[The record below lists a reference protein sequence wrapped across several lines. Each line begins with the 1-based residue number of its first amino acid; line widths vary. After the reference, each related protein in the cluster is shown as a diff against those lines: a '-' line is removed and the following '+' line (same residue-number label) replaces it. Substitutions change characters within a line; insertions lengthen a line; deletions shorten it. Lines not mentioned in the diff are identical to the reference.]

1 MIKATVKAGAEFQE
15 DQPVTVA
22 KLNALGTPTVDIS
35 GAVESGD
42 IATEAVTNAKLK
54 PAVDSSTGDANSD
67 AAVKDNVVAEDAA
80 IKLTKLEAVSDGLL
94 VAGDANGKPSAHS
107 VGGEVKFQR
116 ASRLQVQPADGE
128 STVGIAIDDEIRF
141 DGSSVK
147 IIGKVIAIEDVDGT
161 NKNIFARITSGSG
174 ETLSTEVKDV
184 LVNPDAITVKKLSQD
199 STQEIIS
206 AGDKV
211 TTTDASGIV
220 KAVTATAGTTTDS
233 NDYYTHQWE
242 LTLVS
247 VEGHFIDSSAVSI
260 DTGLSDITVASGAVA
275 KGRTVIADSVT
286 DFDGATNS
294 LATYIVDEEEASLV
308 KTGRLVAPSSAEQG
322 QYLRVT
328 ADGGIAPQAQDA
340 IVPICKGELNS
351 VKINDTKFL
360 SGNSNISVWEIRGA
374 MTRTDPNDGTVVYGI
389 VIYNSSDTSDP
400 EAHWQ
405 AGDQFVVCRANGQG
419 TSPAGL
425 TVDTV
430 VYKVKE
436 SYAGTD
442 ISGGTSSQAF
452 LTLTSDS
459 GTDLVNTDF
468 DNFLQEPASS
478 AIGFIGR
485 QVTDPDNTMSGA
497 RLFKSAFNNERIG
510 SFSLIF
516 DEQAANAKYVPI
528 IQGYGIWYYGYA
540 DGHYPSGRDVGINDD
555 DEDNHHYT
563 HTMEPH
569 VYRKAQNG
577 FTFSMNYRSG
587 TDTYDPRWMT
597 ILVYPF

>member
-1 MIKATVKAGAEFQE
+1 MIKATVKAGAEFQAH
-15 DQPVTVA
+15 QPVTVE

-35 GAVESGD
+35 GTVESED
-42 IATEAVTNAKLK
+42 IATEAVTNAKLQ

-141 DGSSVK
+141 DGSSVP

-184 LVNPDAITVKKLSQD
+184 LVNPDTITVQKLSQD
-199 STQEIIS
+199 STQETIS

-220 KAVTATAGTTTDS
+220 KSVTATAGTTTDS
-233 NDYYTHQWE
+233 NNYYTHEWL

-247 VEGHFIDSSAVSI
+247 VEGHFIDGSAVSI
-260 DTGLSDITVASGAVA
+260 DTGLTDITVASGAIA

-286 DFDGATNS
+286 DFDSATNS

-308 KTGRLVAPSSAEQG
+308 KTGRLVAPSSAEEG

-328 ADGGIAPQAQDA
+328 ADGGIAPQAQNA
-340 IVPICKGELNS
+340 IVPICKGEL
-351 VKINDTKFL
+351 KINNTKFL

-374 MTRTDPNDGTVVYGI
+374 MSRTDPNDGTVVHGI
-389 VIYNSSDTSDP
+389 VIYNSSDTDAP
-400 EAHWQ
+400 EDHWQ

-468 DNFLQEPASS
+468 DNFLQAPATS

-485 QVTDPDNTMSGA
+485 QVADPNNTMSGA
-497 RLFKSAFNNERIG
+497 RLFKSAFNNERVG

-516 DEQAANAKYVPI
+516 DEQAANARYVPI
-528 IQGYGIWYYGYA
+528 IQGYGIWLYGQPN
-540 DGHYPSGRDVGINDD
+540 GHYPSGRDVGTN
-555 DEDNHHYT
+555 DEDDYHHT

-569 VYRKAQNG
+569 VYRKTQSG
-577 FTFSMNYRSG
+577 FTFAMSWKSG
-587 TDTYDPRWMT
+587 TNTHDPRWMT

>member
-1 MIKATVKAGAEFQE
+1 MIKATVKAGAEFQA
-15 DQPVTVA
+15 DQPVTVE

-35 GAVESGD
+35 GTVESED
-42 IATEAVTNAKLK
+42 IATEAVTNEKLQ
-54 PAVDSSTGDANSD
+54 PAVDTATGDANSD

-80 IKLTKLEAVSDGLL
+80 IKLTKLEAVSDGLI
-94 VAGDANGKPSAHS
+94 VVGDANGKPSAHS

-116 ASRLQVQPADGE
+116 ASRIQVQPNDGE

-141 DGSSVK
+141 DGSSVP

-161 NKNIFARITSGSG
+161 NKNVFARITSGAGS
-174 ETLSTEVKDV
+174 TLSTTVQDV
-184 LVNPDAITVKKLSQD
+184 LVNPDTVTVQKLSQD
-199 STQEIIS
+199 STQETIS

-220 KAVTATAGTTTDS
+220 KAVTATPGTTTDS
-233 NDYYTHQWE
+233 NGYYTHQWS
-242 LTLVS
+242 LTLVG
-247 VEGHFIDSSAVSI
+247 VKGHFIEDSSVST
-260 DTGLSDITVASGAVA
+260 DTELSDITVASGAVA

-286 DFDGATNS
+286 DFDSATNS

-308 KTGRLVAPSSAEQG
+308 KTDRLVAPSSAEEG

-328 ADGGIAPQAQDA
+328 ADGGVAPEAQDA

-360 SGNSNISVWEIRGA
+360 SGSSNISVWEIRGA
-374 MTRTDPNDGTVVYGI
+374 MSGTIQVDGVSTAVLGILVYNANDI
-389 VIYNSSDTSDP
+389 SSP
-400 EAHWQ
+400 EGHWQ

-425 TVDTV
+425 SLDTV
-430 VYKVKE
+430 VYKVKSSHSGTVAGE
-436 SYAGTD
+436 GAAYAFLELQDDDGNDLENSDFSTVN
-442 ISGGTSSQAF
+442 SATSSA
-452 LTLTSDS
+452 
-459 GTDLVNTDF
+459 V
-468 DNFLQEPASS
+468 
-478 AIGFIGR
+478 GFIGR
-485 QVTDPDNTMSGA
+485 QVTDPNNTMSGA

-516 DEQAANAKYVPI
+516 DEQASNANYVPI
-528 IQGYGIWYYGYA
+528 IQGYGLWEYGYG
-540 DGHYPSGRDVGINDD
+540 DGRYLSGRDVGTD
-555 DEDNHHYT
+555 DENNHYHT

-569 VYRKAQNG
+569 VYRKTQSG
-577 FTFSMNYRSG
+577 FTFSMNWRGASNS
-587 TDTYDPRWMT
+587 YDPRWMT